1 MPSLTLSPE
10 KSPLR
15 LKTLLLQ
22 WGMSQQYWKKC
33 KEAGVLKVNGAPTS
47 WDLLLSPGDTV
58 TWEFLPETSAVEPEP
73 AALDIVYEDDVLL
86 AVNKPAGLVTHNSSP
101 DPQPALSRRVA
112 WYYQTHQIP
121 AAIHPVSRLDRET
134 SGLVLFA
141 KNACIHHMLSQQKLR
156 KEYWGLTTGHWD
168 PPKGC
173 LNGPIAR
180 APGSII
186 RRQVDPSGAPA
197 VTHYQVLETFGDYE
211 PRGLCP
217 GDGPHPPDTG
227 PLRPRRPSPG
237 RRPPVRSPGAPEP
250 PPAPRKNPGA
260 YTPPDQGAP
269 ADYRAPACRL
279 FGLHS
284 AGKIFPRYGI
294 MSTVEKI

>member
-58 TWEFLPETSAVEPEP
+58 TWKFLPETSAVEPEP

-197 VTHYQVLETFGDYE
+197 VTHYQVLETFGDYDLVQFTLE
-211 PRGLCP
+211 TGRTHQIRVHCAHAGHPLAGDHLYGPP
-217 GDGPHPPDTG
+217 GPQSRHLLHAKTLELIHPLTRA
-227 PLRPRRPSPG
+227 PLRITAPLPADFLAYIQQGKFSPG
-237 RRPPVRSPGAPEP
+237 MV
-250 PPAPRKNPGA
+250 
-260 YTPPDQGAP
+260 
-269 ADYRAPACRL
+269 
-279 FGLHS
+279 
-284 AGKIFPRYGI
+284 
-294 MSTVEKI
+294 

>member
-1 MPSLTLSPE
+1 
-10 KSPLR
+10 
-15 LKTLLLQ
+15 
-22 WGMSQQYWKKC
+22 MSQQYWKKC

-180 APGSII
+180 NTAPLSAA
-186 RRQVDPSGAPA
+186 RWTPAAPPV
-197 VTHYQVLETFGDYE
+197 VTHYQVLETFGDYDLVQFTLE
-211 PRGLCP
+211 TGRT
-217 GDGPHPPDTG
+217 PPDTG

-237 RRPPVRSPGAPEP
+237 RRPPVRSPGAPR
-250 PPAPRKNPGA
+250 AATCSTQNPGA
-260 YTPPDQGAP
+260 YTPLT
-269 ADYRAPACRL
+269 RAPPC
-279 FGLHS
+279 GLPRPCLPTL
-284 AGKIFPRYGI
+284 AYIQQGKFSPG
-294 MSTVEKI
+294 MV